1 MCELVEGNLVTSHS
15 TSFGHPKHLQT
26 GGGIAHWVLDTKVCG
41 ELLNEL
47 VPSVEEHVD
56 RDGALE
62 VIEQGTVPTHSI
74 VGEEG
79 TSERNSLAGVGES
92 PRVSRKAGA
101 TGVEEWLQLAGILAT
116 ELLGFRNLNLV
127 VGLRGLR
134 KEVWDPSE
142 TGTRRT
148 ELGRT
153 GGAGPAT
160 AWGTRWARQAR
171 RASGKATGKTARR
184 AARGTTRITTARR
197 PRRWA
202 TRETTTRRLE
212 VVIYHVVVEL
222 VAG

>member
-1 MCELVEGNLVTSHS
+1 MGV
-15 TSFGHPKHLQT
+15 
-26 GGGIAHWVLDTKVCG
+26 GIAHRVLDTKVCS
-41 ELLNEL
+41 ELLHEL
-47 VPSVEEHVD
+47 VPSVEERVD

-160 AWGTRWARQAR
+160 AWGTRWAR
-171 RASGKATGKTARR
+171 RASGKATGKATRR
-184 AARGTTRITTARR
+184 ATGGTARITTARR
-197 PRRWA
+197 PGRWASWESTAGRPRRWA
-202 TRETTTRRLE
+202 TWETTTRRLE

>member
-41 ELLNEL
+41 ELLDEL
-47 VPSVEEHVD
+47 VPSVEERVD

-79 TSERNSLAGVGES
+79 TSECNSLAGVGES

-101 TGVEEWLQLAGILAT
+101 TGVEERLQLAGILAT

-142 TGTRRT
+142 TRTRRT
-148 ELGRT
+148 KLRRAGW
-153 GGAGPAT
+153 AGPAT
-160 AWGTRWARQAR
+160 AWGAR
-171 RASGKATGKTARR
+171 RASGKTTGKAARR
-184 AARGTTRITTARR
+184 TARGTTRITTARR
-197 PRRWA
+197 PRGWA
-202 TRETTTRRLE
+202 TWETT
-212 VVIYHVVVEL
+212 
-222 VAG
+222 